1 MGPDKFNL
9 NKMETEKQIENSIRQ
24 NDNAFFE
31 AAVQNPDVRER
42 GGIPDAVNGASFV
55 RSQKIQ
61 QVVDTTGA
69 GLSGNTYDLWI
80 VDWNIEFSG
89 SNSASPTARY
99 HTESTPAPGPVF
111 SKSVFDVA
119 EQFSI
124 PVGGCTCYIMEPGQ
138 SPFPTDDPSKLG
150 PVAPK
155 KTYHLLFGDDI
166 FSGSTRV
173 IGKSFKA
180 VYTAPEISAK
190 GSVTQAE
197 QVNYE
202 HRNWLSFHQNGDPA
216 NPVQFYGIPMES
228 RLPPGSTKDIVKY
241 PGSVVRSA
249 FDGVLQA
256 ANIQLDHNRPST
268 PNFDPVAWRS
278 LDRPGGS
285 GNPYILYWGPYA
297 PGGAIQLP
305 TISYPKWDANSD
317 IHMAV
322 FEGLDIGATFQVSR
336 MITVETF
343 PNAASDLIAFAKPSP
358 LANPKA
364 VYDAMNAIRNE
375 ERFWAA
381 ADNDL
386 GNFAKALKKGIKR
399 TAKAATAVASV
410 HPATAGYVQAG
421 KSAKKALADPQH
433 NQERI
438 AELERAVSNMSFTKE
453 VGFQN
458 QPGSRRRTKPAS
470 KRPGAQKMN

>member
-1 MGPDKFNL
+1 
-9 NKMETEKQIENSIRQ
+9 METEKQIETSIRQ
-24 NDNAFFE
+24 NDTAFFE

-61 QVVDTTGA
+61 QVIDTTGA
-69 GLSGNTYDLWI
+69 GLSGNSYDLWL

-89 SNSASPTARY
+89 SNSATPTAGY
-99 HTESTPAPGPVF
+99 YTESATAPGRPF
-111 SKSVFDVA
+111 TKAVFDRNA
-119 EQFSI
+119 LYFI
-124 PVGGCTCYIMEPGQ
+124 PVGGLTVYLMEPGQ
-138 SPFPTDDPSKLG
+138 SPFPTDDPSKIG

-202 HRNWLSFHQNGDPA
+202 HRNFLSFHEGADIA
-216 NPVQFYGIPMES
+216 NPATFYTVPMES
-228 RLPPGSTKDIVKY
+228 RIPPGSTKDIVKY

-249 FDGVLQA
+249 FDGVLQS
-256 ANIQLDHNRPST
+256 ANIQLDHNRPSM
-268 PNFDPVAWRS
+268 PNYDPVAWRS
-278 LDRPGGS
+278 LDRPAGVGA
-285 GNPYILYWGPYA
+285 PLILFWGPYSQ
-297 PGGAIQLP
+297 GGGIIQP
-305 TISYPKWDANSD
+305 TSIAYPKWDANSD
-317 IHMAV
+317 IHMSV

-343 PNAASDLIAFAKPSP
+343 PNAASDLISFAKPSP

-375 ERFWAA
+375 NRFWAA

-386 GNFAKALKKGIKR
+386 GNFAKALKKGIKK

-410 HPATAGYVQAG
+410 HPATAAYVQAG

-438 AELERAVSNMSFTKE
+438 ADLERAVNNMSFTKE

-458 QPGSRRRTKPAS
+458 QPGTRRRTKPAG